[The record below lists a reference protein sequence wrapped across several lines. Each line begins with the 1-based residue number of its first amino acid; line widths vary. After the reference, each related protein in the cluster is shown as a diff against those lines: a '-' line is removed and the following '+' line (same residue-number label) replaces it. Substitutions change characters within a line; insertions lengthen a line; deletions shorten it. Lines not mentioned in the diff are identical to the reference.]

1 MSIRSVPI
9 ILIAPRPRDFAGY
22 REAGDLNNSNN
33 SNNSVTDKCLELNR
47 RLLLLIVMM
56 GKKKETL
63 ERKRRVQIVSSQI

>member
-33 SNNSVTDKCLELNR
+33 SVTDKCLEVNKEVG
-47 RLLLLIVMM
+47 LINSYD
-56 GKKKETL
+56 G
-63 ERKRRVQIVSSQI
+63 

>member
-22 REAGDLNNSNN
+22 REAGDLNN

-63 ERKRRVQIVSSQI
+63 ERKCRRMQIVSSQV